1 MLKKALAVAIGAV
14 LVTGG
19 TFAVANQT
27 SDVQA
32 KLGVTA
38 DGVMGPQ
45 TKRAIKRYQRAHG
58 LTVDG
63 VIGPDTLAALGLSTT
78 TKAKTSSASSGVL
91 EQIAQCESGGD
102 PTAIS
107 DDGTYRGKYQ
117 FDRGT
122 WRAIGGHGD
131 PAKAPE
137 AEQDRRAAA
146 LYAAQGST
154 PWPVCGQ
161 S

>member
-14 LVTGG
+14 LVVGG

-27 SDVQA
+27 ADVQA

-45 TKRAIKRYQRAHG
+45 TKRAIKRFQRANG

-63 VIGPDTLAALGLSTT
+63 VVGPQTLTALGLST
-78 TKAKTSSASSGVL
+78 KRAKTSAASSDVL
-91 EQIAQCESGGD
+91 QRIAQCESGGD
-102 PTAIS
+102 PSAIS
-107 DDGTYRGKYQ
+107 DTGQYRGKYQ
-117 FDRGT
+117 FDRST
-122 WRAIGGHGD
+122 WRSLGGKGD
-131 PAKAPE
+131 PAKASE

-146 LYAAQGST
+146 LYAQAGPGQ
-154 PWPVCGQ
+154 WPVCGR
-161 S
+161 